1 MVQGTGTA
9 VGDPLELGAVA
20 KTLAGV
26 RDPGDELFVGSVKS
40 NVSFSQLKYLK
51 LG

>member
-26 RDPGDELFVGSVKS
+26 RDPGD
-40 NVSFSQLKYLK
+40 VSFSQLKYLK

>member
-26 RDPGDELFVGSVKS
+26 RDLGDELFVGSVKS
-40 NVSFSQLKYLK
+40 NVGFS
-51 LG
+51 